1 MKIFEMYFIFNI
13 DDKKRS
19 NFEKYFDKKYS
30 SQSMVTKIGKIN
42 ISEID
47 FKLYN
52 KIKYFFLL
60 NNRDSEVISFSEKLY
75 KKYDFDYLKVITEED
90 LDFLHKNEGEN
101 ENQQLNTSSY
111 FKILINSNMIPIEWN
126 KFMVTIM
133 TADSIVKN
141 ISDQKFIHQQ
151 VDKYLDIISDKIKNR
166 RFDFK
171 IYQNKYKMAKKNL
184 LLNVFKKA
192 FFTEL
197 KHTGPAIIKEER
209 Y

>member
-1 MKIFEMYFIFNI
+1 MKIFEKYFIFNI
-13 DDKKRS
+13 DDKKKS

-30 SQSMVTKIGKIN
+30 RQSMVTKIGKIN
-42 ISEID
+42 ISEMD

-60 NNRDSEVISFSEKLY
+60 YNRDSEVISFSEKVY

-90 LDFLHKNEGEN
+90 LDFLNKNEGKN
-101 ENQQLNTSSY
+101 KNQQINTSHY
-111 FKILINSNMIPIEWN
+111 FKILTKCNISPIDWN
-126 KFMVTIM
+126 KFIVTIM
-133 TADSIVKN
+133 TTDSIVQN
-141 ISDQKFIHQQ
+141 ISDSKFIHQQ
-151 VDKYLDIISDKIKNR
+151 MDKYLDIISHKIKNR

-184 LLNVFKKA
+184 LLNFLKKA
-192 FFTEL
+192 FLTEL
-197 KHTGPAIIKEER
+197 KHPGPAIIKEER